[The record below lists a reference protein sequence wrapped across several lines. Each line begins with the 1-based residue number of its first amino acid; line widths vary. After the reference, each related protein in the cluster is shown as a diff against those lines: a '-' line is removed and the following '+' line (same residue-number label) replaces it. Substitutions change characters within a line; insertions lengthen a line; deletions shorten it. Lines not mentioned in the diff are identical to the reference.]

1 MCSIS
6 NSNSSLSRLLSQ
18 SLLLHTL
25 SVTLAA
31 TLARN
36 WLVLLSGQPQKK
48 QLRTPLLR
56 LTNEQRRLTPQ
67 PPANAPRR
75 NVWLVR

>member
-1 MCSIS
+1 MCSVS

-36 WLVLLSGQPQKK
+36 WIVLVSGQPQSAK
-48 QLRTPLLR
+48 LRTPLLK
-56 LTNEQRRLTPQ
+56 LANEQRRLTPQ

>member
-1 MCSIS
+1 MCSVS

-36 WLVLLSGQPQKK
+36 WLVLLSGQPQQKR
-48 QLRTPLLR
+48 LRTPLLR

-67 PPANAPRR
+67 QNQSAPRR
-75 NVWLVR
+75 ELWLVR